1 LSNNSPLPR
10 HFVPFLA
17 LARLLRLPL
26 RMIFKKKH
34 KMTDKATEQDVNN
47 TTGAE
52 NTAAEAEMTNENS
65 AEAANEATEQIQEEV
80 DELQKLQDEIEE
92 LKDKNLR
99 LVAEFDNFR
108 KRTAKERIELISTA
122 GKDVVQ
128 SLLDV
133 VDDSHRAL
141 KQMEVDNDPA
151 SLKEGATLVFNKLQ
165 HVLQQKGLKQMD
177 CMGKDFD
184 ADLHEAITEI
194 PAPTEDM
201 KGKIL
206 DVVQPGYYLN
216 DKLIRHA
223 KVVVGA

>member
-1 LSNNSPLPR
+1 MN
-10 HFVPFLA
+10 
-17 LARLLRLPL
+17 
-26 RMIFKKKH
+26 
-34 KMTDKATEQDVNN
+34 DKAAGQEEILNE
-47 TTGAE
+47 GAE
-52 NTAAEAEMTNENS
+52 NMNLDETAPVDEVETES
-65 AEAANEATEQIQEEV
+65 AEATEEM
-80 DELQKLQDEIEE
+80 DELQKALAERDE

-108 KRTAKERIELISTA
+108 KRTAKERVDTIMTA
-122 GKDVVQ
+122 GRDIMQ

-133 VDDSHRAL
+133 VDDSNRAL

-151 SLKEGATLVFNKLQ
+151 QIKEGATLVFNKL
-165 HVLQQKGLKQMD
+165 HNILQQKGLKVMD
-177 CMGKDFD
+177 CVGKDFD

-201 KGKIL
+201 KGKVI
-206 DVVQPGYYLN
+206 DVVQQGYYLN

>member
-1 LSNNSPLPR
+1 
-10 HFVPFLA
+10 
-17 LARLLRLPL
+17 
-26 RMIFKKKH
+26 
-34 KMTDKATEQDVNN
+34 MTDKATEQDVNN
-47 TTGAE
+47 TKGAE
-52 NTAAEAEMTNENS
+52 NTAAEAEITNENS
-65 AEAANEATEQIQEEV
+65 TETTNEATEEILEEV
-80 DELQKLQDEIEE
+80 DELQKLQDEINE

-133 VDDSHRAL
+133 VDDSNRAL

-151 SLKEGATLVFNKLQ
+151 NLKEGATLVFNKLQ
-165 HVLQQKGLKQMD
+165 HILQQKGLKQMD

>member
-1 LSNNSPLPR
+1 
-10 HFVPFLA
+10 
-17 LARLLRLPL
+17 
-26 RMIFKKKH
+26 
-34 KMTDKATEQDVNN
+34 MTDKATEQDVNN

-65 AEAANEATEQIQEEV
+65 ADAANEATEQILEEV

-194 PAPTEDM
+194 PAPGEDM

>member
-1 LSNNSPLPR
+1 
-10 HFVPFLA
+10 
-17 LARLLRLPL
+17 
-26 RMIFKKKH
+26 MIFKKKH

-52 NTAAEAEMTNENS
+52 NTAAEAEMTNENNT
-65 AEAANEATEQIQEEV
+65 EAANEATEEILEEV
-80 DELQKLQDEIEE
+80 DELQKLQDEINE

-133 VDDSHRAL
+133 VDDSNRAL

-165 HVLQQKGLKQMD
+165 HILQQKGLKQMD

-194 PAPTEDM
+194 PAPSEDM

>member
-1 LSNNSPLPR
+1 
-10 HFVPFLA
+10 
-17 LARLLRLPL
+17 
-26 RMIFKKKH
+26 
-34 KMTDKATEQDVNN
+34 MTDKATEQDINN
-47 TTGAE
+47 QEAE
-52 NTAAEAEMTNENS
+52 NTENQAGATEAINE
-65 AEAANEATEQIQEEV
+65 AEATEEITEEV
-80 DELQKLQDEIEE
+80 DELQKLQDEIDE

-133 VDDSHRAL
+133 VDDSNRAL

-165 HVLQQKGLKQMD
+165 HILQQKGLKPMD
-177 CMGKDFD
+177 CIGKEFD